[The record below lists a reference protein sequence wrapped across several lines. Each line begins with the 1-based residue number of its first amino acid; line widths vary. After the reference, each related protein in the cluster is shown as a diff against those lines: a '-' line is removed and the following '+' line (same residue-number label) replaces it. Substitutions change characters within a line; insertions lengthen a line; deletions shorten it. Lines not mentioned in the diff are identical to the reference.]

1 MTIVRRAEERRLRLQ
16 QRGMKKGPG
25 NRRVSINSVSCV
37 LKSKRRRVETRPA
50 PIRPQESDRSCTVG
64 FNSPYAR
71 YLLLNPLRQ
80 RRITT
85 KMLAKNLVESAGKS
99 L

>member
-16 QRGMKKGPG
+16 QRGMKKGPA

-50 PIRPQESDRSCTVG
+50 
-64 FNSPYAR
+64 
-71 YLLLNPLRQ
+71 NP
-80 RRITT
+80 T
-85 KMLAKNLVESAGKS
+85 
-99 L
+99 